1 MAHHVDQA
9 FRRLKRRWKSD
20 VAQGLTRRGTA
31 SRVRM
36 LLPILQLWEQKWSI
50 EIFSYEIMECSAM
63 SEGKTRKGGLEWKK
77 AIISTTAMKG
87 NECVGSDKKTSL
99 PWFTIKKVSSIERPP
114 VTVHSGFEQISIHH
128 CNTERLQPFSARR
141 DHGNHH
147 KSYPSFPPSHFY
159 GI

>member
-1 MAHHVDQA
+1 MHWRPNKHAMAHHVDQA
-9 FRRLKRRWKSD
+9 FRGGEKVMWRKDWREK
-20 VAQGLTRRGTA
+20 
-31 SRVRM
+31 

-128 CNTERLQPFSARR
+128 YNTERLQPFSARR